1 MIRKLIAVFSKSVSE
16 RRAAPRYDFEAPV
29 KIWIEASGGGTG
41 KLKMPVAESLF
52 ITGVTKD
59 FSRSGIAFI
68 VPSIRI
74 RERYLVGESCALSVE
89 INLPDGKLQMQVIG
103 LRYEQIGEH
112 LSVSRY
118 LIGASIDR
126 MSEENRE
133 SYEYFLRHGR
143 KGKLKTVSLAVEAVQ
158 EVREAAEIA

>member
-1 MIRKLIAVFSKSVSE
+1 MIRKLIAMFSKSVSE

-29 KIWIEASGGGTG
+29 KIWIESPGNTG
-41 KLKMPVAESLF
+41 KLKMPPAANLF

-74 RERYLVGESCALSVE
+74 RERYLVGENCALHVE
-89 INLPDGKLQMQVIG
+89 IDLPDGKLQMQVSG
-103 LRYEQIGEH
+103 QRYEQIGEH

-118 LIGASIDR
+118 LIGASIEF

-133 SYEYFLRHGR
+133 SYEYFLRYGR
-143 KGKLKTVSLAVEAVQ
+143 KGKSKTVSLAVEAVQ
-158 EVREAAEIA
+158 EVREAAETA